1 MGLSAAPFNG
11 AQLVSAALSAQP
23 ACGSHIVRDKV
34 GSVPR
39 LKKFVRKH
47 AFGFKRLSAVDLT
60 RAVTTPAEEQLYW
73 ELYPQHTRGS
83 RTNYQAM
90 MREWNMRVVDSRL
103 SQSSNK
109 AIYLKQVH
117 HLRLY
122 EKKVVQQLCIRDA
135 VRFNAALTQPST
147 PSQQPAPPC
156 VLSGAPSL
164 QHTPTAVLTSVST
177 PATAFSSQAAAQA
190 SAPTLAQA
198 PTQPPAQA
206 NAFTA
211 MAAAQQQQH
220 QQQQQHSAAALA
232 TTGVTA
238 LKTGAGRGGKGG
250 NKACRGCRKFTGVE
264 VQQTPKHQEVCEHHK
279 RFQAEQAARQTKKAK
294 TGN

>member
-1 MGLSAAPFNG
+1 
-11 AQLVSAALSAQP
+11 
-23 ACGSHIVRDKV
+23 
-34 GSVPR
+34 
-39 LKKFVRKH
+39 
-47 AFGFKRLSAVDLT
+47 
-60 RAVTTPAEEQLYW
+60 
-73 ELYPQHTRGS
+73 
-83 RTNYQAM
+83 M

-238 LKTGAGRGGKGG
+238 LKTGAGRGGEGG
-250 NKACRGCRKFTGVE
+250 KQGVQGVPQVHRRGGAANPQAPRGV
-264 VQQTPKHQEVCEHHK
+264 
-279 RFQAEQAARQTKKAK
+279 
-294 TGN
+294 